1 MVSKSICTEK
11 YVIFR
16 WNIHIIQWIWF
27 TVNIIFVFHL
37 DGKEC
42 VLSHGCSQSSRGERA
57 IVDHYN
63 PTSPGV
69 QWHSLEV
76 WHTLSVPCVNFH
88 SWLWGLRHSW
98 RWDKVP
104 TVPWPCSIHCTHV
117 KAGSGVHHESCPEG
131 SAPLSVLGGPGLGL
145 ACGFLCFLKSI
156 NPHLIETVLF
166 NFGFKY

>member
-1 MVSKSICTEK
+1 MLYSDEIYILYSEYGSQWTSYLYSILMVKNVFCPMGAARAAEVK
-11 YVIFR
+11 ELL
-16 WNIHIIQWIWF
+16 WI
-27 TVNIIFVFHL
+27 TTIRHL
-37 DGKEC
+37 
-42 VLSHGCSQSSRGERA
+42 LGCSGTVWRFGTHCLYL
-57 IVDHYN
+57 VL
-63 PTSPGV
+63 TSTHGY
-69 QWHSLEV
+69 
-76 WHTLSVPCVNFH
+76 
-88 SWLWGLRHSW
+88 GD
-98 RWDKVP
+98 WDTAGDGTRVP